1 VRVDEVRITP
11 LTPNL
16 GGIGE
21 KIEDTPNIP
30 AGDEFPAPLYHPPFN
45 SLPSREGK
53 LSTLSLRRG
62 EGQGEGFPDN
72 DKLDFT

>member
-1 VRVDEVRITP
+1 MSEFNRSCPIPRSFHDITAYGR
-11 LTPNL
+11 T
-16 GGIGE
+16 
-21 KIEDTPNIP
+21 
-30 AGDEFPAPLYHPPFN
+30 PLYHHPFN
-45 SLPSREGK
+45 SIPSREGK